1 MTSIP
6 ASLGYSPSCNFPSSS
21 PKSQAKKLD
30 LFCLGDSC
38 FPKYQAGGI
47 LSLSVL
53 TYPCS
58 AAQTHELKFTCFCC
72 QTRAPNLVFRH
83 NITQET
89 SYTKTSRTAPGCVQ
103 SLFPALRI
111 QSLTLCSSKSTYGLD
126 LSPSL
131 VASETGA

>member
-58 AAQTHELKFTCFCC
+58 AAQTHALKFTCFCC

-103 SLFPALRI
+103 PLPRPPDSVADIMQLKVDVRTGP
-111 QSLTLCSSKSTYGLD
+111 LTVVSSK
-126 LSPSL
+126 
-131 VASETGA
+131 